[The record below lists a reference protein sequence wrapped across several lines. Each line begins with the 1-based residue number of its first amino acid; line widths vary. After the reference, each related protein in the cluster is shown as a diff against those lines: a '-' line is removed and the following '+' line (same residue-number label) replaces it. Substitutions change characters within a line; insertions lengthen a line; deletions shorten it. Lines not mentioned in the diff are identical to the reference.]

1 MLFASLLAS
10 VLVAAPA
17 EPHRVAIVVG
27 ANGAAPG
34 RAALRY
40 AHADAQAFADAL
52 VRVAHFAASDV
63 DVLLDPKPQ
72 ALTAKLDARL
82 EQLKQQGGEGLLMFY
97 YSGHA
102 DDGALYPAGEP
113 LPLEELRR
121 RLERDAATVRIG
133 IIDACRGGNWTQAK
147 GLTAEPPFA
156 VQVPLNLQSEGSVL
170 ISSSSGLESA
180 HESEALQGSFFTHH
194 FIAGMLGAAKQT
206 HEGTV
211 TLAEAF
217 AYAQEHTVRDTAVEV
232 GTPQHPSFHI
242 NLKGR
247 ADLALASLDES
258 PSAISLHETR
268 GPLQLLQAQTGV
280 ALLEVPAGERT
291 LKLAV
296 PPGHYILRRADGTR
310 VYVREL
316 DVTPGAAISVD
327 EANLT
332 LAGVPLLAAKGDEA
346 PLGKAWR
353 TEFGLQTTLAGL
365 VALQLGGSY
374 FFSPLIDDP
383 ALPYGVLSFM
393 EHPSTVSAAASLE
406 VPGSPQ
412 FGATLSGAIYPWR
425 STGFTASVGL
435 TSAFNNAQ
443 GIGSS
448 FSIGVRHYLLP
459 TLRLSAG
466 YEGGFNSFADDAT
479 GTSTSS
485 SNYSIGTVGVSWL
498 VANRALLSLD
508 GNLNYFSQ
516 TGSTF
521 SDTYGTLRLSS
532 TFYLGRRLSL
542 GLAAYGTIGRSSQNP
557 FLWQAG
563 LSPSVEFYFTDWLI
577 GAASYTGAYRYGW
590 GALPD
595 GLEHV
600 VTAKLGVRF

>member
-1 MLFASLLAS
+1 MLGALLATALLAS
-10 VLVAAPA
+10 PT

-52 VRVAHFAASDV
+52 VRVGHFAAADV
-63 DVLLDPKPQ
+63 DVLLDPEPR

-82 EQLKQQGGEGLLMFY
+82 EQLRQQGGEGLLMFY

-102 DDGALYPAGEP
+102 DDAALYPAGEA
-113 LPLEELRR
+113 LPLEDLRR

-206 HEGTV
+206 HAGTV
-211 TLAEAF
+211 TLGEAF
-217 AYAQEHTVRDTAVEV
+217 AYAQEHTVRDTALEV
-232 GTPQHPSFHI
+232 GAPQHPSFHV

-258 PSAISLHETR
+258 PSAISLHETK

-296 PPGHYILRRADGTR
+296 PPGRYILRRADGTR

-316 DVTPGAAISVD
+316 EVQPGAAVAVD

-332 LAGVPLLAAKGDEA
+332 LAGVPLLAAKGDEG
-346 PLGKAWR
+346 PLGKTWR
-353 TEFGLQTTLAGL
+353 SEFGLQTTLAGL
-365 VALQLGGSY
+365 ITLQVGGSY
-374 FFSPLIDDP
+374 FFSPLVDDP
-383 ALPYGVLSFM
+383 ALPYGLLTFLQ
-393 EHPSTVSAAASLE
+393 HPSTVSAAADIE

-435 TSAFNNAQ
+435 TSAFDNAQ

-448 FSIGVRHYLLP
+448 FSVGVRHYLLP

-466 YEGGFNSFADDAT
+466 YEGGFNSFNSDAT
-479 GTSTSS
+479 GTTTSS

-498 VANRALLSLD
+498 VANRVLLSLD

-516 TGSTF
+516 TRSTF
-521 SDTYGTLRLSS
+521 SDTYGSLRLSG
-532 TFYLGRRLSL
+532 TVFLGRRLSL
-542 GLAAYGTIGRSSQNP
+542 GLSAYGTIGQSSQLP

-563 LSPSVEFYFTDWLI
+563 LGPSVEFYFTDWLVA
-577 GAASYTGAYRYGW
+577 GATYTGAYRHGW
-590 GALPD
+590 GDLPD
-595 GLEHV
+595 GLTHV
-600 VTAKLGVRF
+600 VTARLGLRF